1 MTINLPLLKRLAMKA
16 SENVQLVEE
25 KDIILLLG
33 ITGSG
38 KSTFIHFMAGSI
50 MGYCVE
56 DGIRYIGPVEVNNP

>member
-1 MTINLPLLKRLAMKA
+1 MKA